1 MSVRQELHFEDYR
14 TLSCTPL
21 FPLSMATQKSPWCI
35 WVLRWMGD
43 QSPASLDFWPIVHAH
58 VSSPWTHC
66 SARDMLGQRLT
77 GHFHSFA
84 CRGEACV
91 RAHACVCV
99 YACMCT
105 CVCVCSTTQVCVDAV
120 ILNFLSVCVDIKR
133 GWLKRA
139 TSSVSDFPYATSDGG
154 NQENGIWKG
163 NPCRGLQ
170 LFVPVYQIYPPSVST
185 DFIYLHITFDDLTSC
200 MPASSKLCMVC
211 VQNVCNL

>member
-1 MSVRQELHFEDYR
+1 MVYLGP
-14 TLSCTPL
+14 PL
-21 FPLSMATQKSPWCI
+21 D
-35 WVLRWMGD
+35 G
-43 QSPASLDFWPIVHAH
+43 WPIACLLGFL
-58 VSSPWTHC
+58 TNC
-66 SARDMLGQRLT
+66 ARSRLIT
-77 GHFHSFA
+77 MDTLLSKGYVRPEIDRTFSQL
-84 CRGEACV
+84 CMSGRG
-91 RAHACVCV
+91 VC
-99 YACMCT
+99 ACT
-105 CVCVCSTTQVCVDAV
+105 CVCVCVCTCVCACSTTQVCVDAV

-163 NPCRGLQ
+163 NPCRGLR

-185 DFIYLHITFDDLTSC
+185 DFIYLHITFDDLISC